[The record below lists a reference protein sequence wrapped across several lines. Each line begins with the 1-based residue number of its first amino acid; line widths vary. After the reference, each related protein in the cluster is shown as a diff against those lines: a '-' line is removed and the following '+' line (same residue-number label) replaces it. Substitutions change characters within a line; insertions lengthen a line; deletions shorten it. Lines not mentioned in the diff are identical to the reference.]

1 MNKHMFWTVDPL
13 KFMKDI
19 DTSVARK
26 TLEVSE
32 EIFDGVVEKSPVDT
46 GNFRAS
52 WNVSVNVADVNTVT
66 GGVSASPLGPPKFPK
81 LSLDKGDVVIIN
93 NSTHYGPAL
102 ENGHSDQAPLGMVAV
117 TLASL
122 G

>member
-13 KFMKDI
+13 SFMKDVNI
-19 DTSVARK
+19 SVARK

-32 EIFDGVVEKSPVDT
+32 EIFDGVVEKSPVET

-52 WNVSVNVADVNTVT
+52 WNVSLNVADETVVT
-66 GGVSASPLGPPKFPK
+66 GGSAASPLSPPKFPRI
-81 LSLDKGDVVIIN
+81 SVDKGDVVIIN

-102 ENGHSDQAPLGMVAV
+102 ENGHSDQAPHGIVEV